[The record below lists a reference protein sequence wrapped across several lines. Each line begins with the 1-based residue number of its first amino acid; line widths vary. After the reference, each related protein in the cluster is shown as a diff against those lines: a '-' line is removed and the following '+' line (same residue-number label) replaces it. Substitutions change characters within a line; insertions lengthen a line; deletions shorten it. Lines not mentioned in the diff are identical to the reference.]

1 MNVGSPGAAAGRGRY
16 LTGIDKRPR
25 RAIEI
30 ESGVEAGRLSAVV
43 GDHVG
48 NRRHHGGPDKAV
60 YAFAREELEWWAAE
74 LGRPLADGAFGENV
88 TTGGLDLE
96 SLVINQRIR
105 LGADVVLEVSLPRQP
120 CATFQTHVG
129 ARGWVKRFTEH
140 GRCGAYFRVV
150 TGGTVQPGDPIQ
162 VLAAPDHGVDLL
174 TTFAAVMGEDEAA
187 AKVVAA
193 TCLPEVYHHPLARR
207 VREGRSRSGQPQP
220 SS

>member
-1 MNVGSPGAAAGRGRY
+1 VNVGSPGVAAGRGRY

-25 RAIEI
+25 QAIEI
-30 ESGVEAGRLSAVV
+30 ESGVGAGRLSAVV

-48 NRRHHGGPDKAV
+48 NGRHHGGPDKAV
-60 YAFAREELEWWAAE
+60 YAFAREELEWWADE

-88 TTGGLDLE
+88 TTAGLDLE

-120 CATFQTHVG
+120 CATFQTHMG
-129 ARGWVKRFTEH
+129 ERAWMKRFSDH

-150 TGGTVQPGDPIQ
+150 RGGTVQPGDAIQ
-162 VLAAPDHGVDLL
+162 VLAAPAHGVDLL
-174 TTFAAVMGEDEAA
+174 TTFAAVMGDDTAA
-187 AKVVAA
+187 ALVVAA
-193 TCLPEVYHHPLARR
+193 ACLPDAYHHRLARR
-207 VREGRSRSGQPQP
+207 VAEHSASAQPQP